1 MPRLAPST
9 LLFAASQNVHLPA
22 LLRICRDLP
31 SARNELRWLTEHA
44 RQLVREDGPARINQS
59 IEKPSSPSPQRS
71 RLKALTIIQ
80 NIQPRKR
87 PYRFVQPVAPRKVVA
102 PPRVP
107 IIRVRDNTPSFRYNR
122 PLVVRKQSGP
132 SFHYHQSLSVR
143 KHKGLISE
151 TLPTDHLEARHDTSR
166 EHAAHGS
173 KSSSL
178 SESHR
183 ELVGRRH
190 VRLSA
195 VESPSPSW
203 SNQQQEVGDQ
213 VAVSAA
219 TRVDPPGIYLSEWSE
234 TGAHEKIVD
243 ESGNVNLE
251 TYRNKLLEWQ
261 YNFLQKTQKMAQRR
275 GTLKRVTN
283 EIRKSSPSTPESGKL
298 VKVRDHLEQMVDSVT
313 LEEKYLELEK
323 AELAR
328 LVAERAGGKPL
339 QYIIGNQ
346 PFGNLEIICRPGVLI
361 PRPETETYTEELGRL
376 ILSMARTGAE
386 NKSLLERNQIRILDL
401 CTGSGC
407 IALSLHSILKPPP
420 GTRPVDPRLPK
431 AAIDVRIL
439 GIDISK
445 DAIKL
450 ARDNLKHNISKGL
463 LHPDAEKDV
472 VFIKENVLKIAQGEK
487 KIVIGDKTV
496 KVEKQSKGENT
507 SQWDVVISNPPYIS
521 ALGYALK
528 TEASVRKYEPVQALV
543 PDLAPEDGSR
553 DPLRTSGSG
562 DQFYMPIIRIA
573 RDVQAKLIAME
584 VGDTEQATRVLS
596 RLRQKLSFH
605 DSTRAIEAWRDD
617 GSVRRVFESVPV
629 RGSKSHESRTSRI
642 DPKQPNSDT
651 EGDDPNAGEID
662 RLVVAWKSSW
672 AEWRRR
678 KGSEGLR
685 LEVEYDDPATDSVST
700 EPEGAKPKLSGK
712 ADRRHLPMVQKMQG
726 MRGEPKGDTAAS
738 IKKMQ
743 LLVQAHKREEKR
755 HALLARAK
763 NPRDQSSK
771 SIVHAVLA
779 DTGSS
784 PRRGGR
790 TQQTV
795 PRNLKSKR
803 PLQHP
808 EPTQRRN
815 PEDIISKWVS

>member
-22 LLRICRDLP
+22 LLRVCRDLP

-44 RQLVREDGPARINQS
+44 RQLVREAGPAGINQS
-59 IEKPSSPSPQRS
+59 IRKPSSPSPPQRG
-71 RLKALTIIQ
+71 RLKPHGNIQ
-80 NIQPRKR
+80 NTQARQR
-87 PYRFVQPVAPRKVVA
+87 LYRFVQPVAPRKVVA
-102 PPRVP
+102 PPKVP
-107 IIRVRDNTPSFRYNR
+107 IIRVQDNTPSFHYNR
-122 PLVVRKQSGP
+122 PLVVRKQQSLAHPTQPRIHPRIPRAPPEVPQSGP

-143 KHKGLISE
+143 RHEGLISE
-151 TLPTDHLEARHDTSR
+151 TLPTDRLEARHDTSP
-166 EHAAHGS
+166 EYAAHGS
-173 KSSSL
+173 KSSWL
-178 SESHR
+178 SESPATSGIALPSIT
-183 ELVGRRH
+183 ELTSTGTIPQLKAEAQIASQVSPAE
-190 VRLSA
+190 LLASLENDQNAESTKSA
-195 VESPSPSW
+195 RKLFLNVQGDSEPS
-203 SNQQQEVGDQ
+203 G
-213 VAVSAA
+213 
-219 TRVDPPGIYLSEWSE
+219 T
-234 TGAHEKIVD
+234 D
-243 ESGNVNLE
+243 ESSHPTSFTIRSFVSGNTDKKKDWL
-251 TYRNKLLEWQ
+251 
-261 YNFLQKTQKMAQRR
+261 ARR
-275 GTLKRVTN
+275 KHG
-283 EIRKSSPSTPESGKL
+283 EP
-298 VKVRDHLEQMVDSVT
+298 VR
-313 LEEKYLELEK
+313 
-323 AELAR
+323 ELAR

-376 ILSMARTGAE
+376 LLSMARPGAE

-420 GTRPVDPRLPK
+420 GTRPVDPRLSK
-431 AAIDVRIL
+431 AAIEVRIL
-439 GIDISK
+439 GIDISE

-487 KIVIGDKTV
+487 KIVIGDKAV
-496 KVEKQSKGENT
+496 KVEKQSKVGNS

-521 ALGYALK
+521 AHGYALK
-528 TEASVRKYEPVQALV
+528 TEASVRKYEPVLALV
-543 PDLAPEDGSR
+543 PDLTPEDGPR

-596 RLRQKLSFH
+596 RLRQKLSYN

-617 GSVRRVFESVPV
+617 GSVRRVFESVAVGGP
-629 RGSKSHESRTSRI
+629 KSHETRTSRV

-651 EGDDPNAGEID
+651 EGDDPNTGEID
-662 RLVVAWKSSW
+662 RLVVAWKAGW

-685 LEVEYDDPATDSVST
+685 LEVEYDDPATDSLST
-700 EPEGAKPKLSGK
+700 EPAAVKPKLPSK
-712 ADRRHLPMVQKMQG
+712 AERSPLHMLQGMQG
-726 MRGEPKGDTAAS
+726 KKGEPKGDKGDNAGS

-755 HALLARAK
+755 HALLAKAK
-763 NPRDQSSK
+763 SPRDQSSK

-779 DTGSS
+779 DTGNS

-790 TQQTV
+790 TQQTA
-795 PRNLKSKR
+795 PRSLKSKR
-803 PLQHP
+803 PLQHNDR
-808 EPTQRRN
+808 TQRRN
-815 PEDIISKWVS
+815 PEDVISKWVS